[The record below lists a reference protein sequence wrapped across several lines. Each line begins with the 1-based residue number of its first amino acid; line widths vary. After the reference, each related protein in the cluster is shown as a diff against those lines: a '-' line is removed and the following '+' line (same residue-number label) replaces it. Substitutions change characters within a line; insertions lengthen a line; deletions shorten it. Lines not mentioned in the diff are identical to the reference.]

1 MTDHNSVVG
10 GVPKELP
17 FITDHNSVVGGAP
30 KELPFITDHNS
41 AVGGAPKELPFMTGL
56 IYKECVSEPNQ
67 LLKSSV

>member
-10 GVPKELP
+10 GV
-17 FITDHNSVVGGAP
+17 P